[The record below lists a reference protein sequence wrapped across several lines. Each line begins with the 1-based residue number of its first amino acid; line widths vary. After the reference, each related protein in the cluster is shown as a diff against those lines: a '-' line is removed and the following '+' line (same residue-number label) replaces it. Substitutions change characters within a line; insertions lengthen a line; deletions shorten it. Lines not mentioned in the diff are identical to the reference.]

1 MKNDERKWRKKR
13 WNGVP
18 TPRHLEKKLSTF
30 TLSGTVCVCIFD
42 KTPDIVCILF
52 GFVRLQMLQVERL
65 NIYGKTPAIYIKSNA
80 TYCSHYSNTVWTHP
94 MGTRIELRWT
104 HGEVLLRRCEK
115 EKYVNE
121 WIISVAD
128 LRTKDS
134 DRTEFIVQS
143 TIIP

>member
-1 MKNDERKWRKKR
+1 MKNDERKWKKKGEMEYPLHGT
-13 WNGVP
+13 W
-18 TPRHLEKKLSTF
+18 KKNCLRLRYLARF
-30 TLSGTVCVCIFD
+30 VCIFD